1 MRYFIGLAAIVAM
14 LFLSATVPHAE
25 QIRLADG
32 RYLQGEV
39 VEVREDGFVFR
50 RTDTGGRVFLRWGQ
64 VDEAL
69 QKRLTN
75 QRDPDENLD
84 LQVMVEGA
92 RLELLD
98 GTEYEGEITLVGSA
112 YRVVNRD
119 YPRGRNI
126 PLADVAED
134 GFIQDIMI
142 DAVVMMTEA
151 EVLEFARQRREP
163 IEAAHQVYELARI
176 ADMLGLYP
184 EAKSL
189 VVEALGMSPDSQ
201 LEARLSEYDSQLDE
215 LIRQQGVLEALTE
228 ARRLAR
234 RRQYTTALQT
244 LESARAEFNPTEGV
258 LARWESTNLE
268 IEFDFTRFV
277 INEWHKQVRIVT
289 RNKTRESGLT
299 VSEAMNWVRRD
310 LDTEAANRL
319 AETVGGAD
327 AADIRRRFAIRH
339 DLEAAG
345 LIRLSVHRASF
356 GQDGFYQIVGGH
368 LPVAGRQPQAPQQ
381 DPRDRERRDRNRPR
395 NRNVEPIS
403 EAEMRDM
410 LERIR
415 ETVDSVERQEQR
427 QPPDAAELEELL
439 ERLRERQ
446 GGGNRGGDAPAGG
459 QDVSHLRVP
468 PVVPSL
474 NDWWERAGAARRA
487 NWLMAFYATSVG
499 TVQLVDRNDWN
510 VRYK

>member
-1 MRYFIGLAAIVAM
+1 MRYFIGMTACALLLVLASTITN
-14 LFLSATVPHAE
+14 SE

-50 RTDTGGRVFLRWGQ
+50 RTDTGGRIFLRWGQ

-84 LQVMVEGA
+84 LEVMVPGA
-92 RLELLD
+92 RLELMD
-98 GTEYEGEITLVGSA
+98 GTEYEGEITLTGSN

-119 YPRGRNI
+119 FPRGRSI
-126 PLADVAED
+126 PAAEVAED

-142 DAVVMMTEA
+142 DAVVMMPEA
-151 EVLEFARQRREP
+151 EALALARERREP
-163 IEAAHQVYELARI
+163 IETAHQLYELARI
-176 ADMLGLYP
+176 ADILGLFP
-184 EAKSL
+184 ESKAL

-201 LEARLSEYDSQLDE
+201 LESRLSEYDSQLDE

-228 ARRLAR
+228 ARQLAR
-234 RRQYTTALQT
+234 RRQYTTALQI
-244 LESARAEFNPTEGV
+244 LDEAKSNYNPTEGV
-258 LARWESTNLE
+258 LARWESTHLE
-268 IEFDFTRFV
+268 IDFEFTRFV
-277 INEWHKQVRIVT
+277 INEWHKQVRVAL
-289 RNKTRESGLT
+289 RNKTRQSGLT
-299 VSEAMNWVRRD
+299 VSEAMNWTRRD
-310 LDTEAANRL
+310 LDTEAARRL
-319 AETVGGAD
+319 AESVGGAEPS
-327 AADIRRRFAIRH
+327 DIRRRFAMRL

-345 LIRLSVHRASF
+345 VIRLSVYRASF

-403 EAEMRDM
+403 EAEMREM
-410 LERIR
+410 IERLE
-415 ETVDSVERQEQR
+415 ETVAGLDRQEQR
-427 QPPDAAELEELL
+427 RPPDPAEIEEML

-446 GGGNRGGDAPAGG
+446 GGNRGGDAPAGG

-499 TVQLVDRNDWN
+499 TMQLVDRNDWN